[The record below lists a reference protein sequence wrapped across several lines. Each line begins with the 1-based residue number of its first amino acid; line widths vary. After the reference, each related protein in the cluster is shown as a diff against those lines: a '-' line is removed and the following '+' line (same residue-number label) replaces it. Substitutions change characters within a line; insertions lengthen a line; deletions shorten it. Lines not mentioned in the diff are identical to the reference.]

1 MSLENSSIGFIG
13 AGNMANALIRGLLAQ
28 GVAGTQLLAADID
41 SDKLQKLKDDCDI
54 QVANSK
60 EIAAIAD
67 VVVLAVKPQVMKDAC
82 RQIQPALEARNC
94 LIVSIAA
101 GITCQHLQSWLGTQV
116 ALVRCM
122 PNTPALVGKGAT
134 ALYANDKV
142 NTEQKALA
150 EALLTAVGIAL
161 WLDQESDMD
170 AVTALSGSG
179 PAYFFL
185 LMEAMQD
192 AAMEMGIDAETAR
205 QLTCQTALGAAELA
219 GTSSATTAELR
230 RQVTSPGG
238 TTEQALNQFEEGGL
252 RELVN
257 RALVAAQRRSRELA
271 RDFGDE

>member
-122 PNTPALVGKGAT
+122 PNTPALIGHGIT
-134 ALYANDKV
+134 GERRLCALRSPDRAR
-142 NTEQKALA
+142 TP
-150 EALLTAVGIAL
+150 
-161 WLDQESDMD
+161 
-170 AVTALSGSG
+170 GS
-179 PAYFFL
+179 
-185 LMEAMQD
+185 
-192 AAMEMGIDAETAR
+192 
-205 QLTCQTALGAAELA
+205 
-219 GTSSATTAELR
+219 
-230 RQVTSPGG
+230 
-238 TTEQALNQFEEGGL
+238 
-252 RELVN
+252 
-257 RALVAAQRRSRELA
+257 RSRRRPPLV
-271 RDFGDE
+271 GDDPPRSISRVA